1 MINIPDATIS
11 RLLESG
17 EWLGARW
24 LKLVA
29 RERRLALRRYS
40 SLHRTLWESQS
51 QCSSPQRAQKQGKQD
66 EQSH

>member
-24 LKLVA
+24 LKLVH
-29 RERRLALRRYS
+29 EWRLALREYP
-40 SLHRTLWESQS
+40 SLHRTNWDSQS
-51 QCSSPQRAQKQGKQD
+51 QCSSQQRAEKHGRQD
-66 EQSH
+66 E